1 MTTATQAKEL
11 PIPHD
16 ATALVGRILLAVL
29 FLLAGIGKLPAAE
42 ATTGYIASVG
52 LPLPGVV
59 FYLTVALELLGGLA
73 LIVGYKTRY
82 VALALGLFSIAA
94 AAIFHNNL
102 ADQMQMTMFLKN
114 FAIAG
119 GMFMLALYGP
129 GRLSID
135 RG

>member
-11 PIPHD
+11 PIPRD

-42 ATTGYIASVG
+42 ATKGYIASVG

-94 AAIFHNNL
+94 AAIFHNIL